1 MNPRNLI
8 QVLLSFKASN
18 WKASQEKLDLLT
30 LGYKADLI
38 EAASNLKPKAKKKG
52 PEWAEKVLPPEV
64 QDEILQKFNAKR
76 GPIIDSCLNTNSRIQ
91 KLIPRLCQRTSPTPG
106 DLELQLDN
114 ISVGDYH
121 TQGFGAERY
130 ARAAA
135 EQLMDKALSF
145 GVKARVERVVR
156 PSTVIKSGLVSFQ
169 VTAMVSDSIDVE
181 IIKNK
186 QESLRDW
193 LKNCWKRGV
202 NPRVYNPWLPPGL
215 EDKMGLD
222 YFGNEKAC

>member
-1 MNPRNLI
+1 
-8 QVLLSFKASN
+8 
-18 WKASQEKLDLLT
+18 
-30 LGYKADLI
+30 
-38 EAASNLKPKAKKKG
+38 
-52 PEWAEKVLPPEV
+52 
-64 QDEILQKFNAKR
+64 
-76 GPIIDSCLNTNSRIQ
+76 
-91 KLIPRLCQRTSPTPG
+91 
-106 DLELQLDN
+106 
-114 ISVGDYH
+114 
-121 TQGFGAERY
+121 
-130 ARAAA
+130 
-135 EQLMDKALSF
+135 MDKALSF